1 MNLNPTCVSF
11 LQVNIYDHPFFF
23 FFFLHT
29 SHYSP
34 FIHQIIPSTCKNTQ
48 SKIVLMKLN
57 LQNNFFRL
65 ANEPRF

>member
-11 LQVNIYDHPFFF
+11 LQVNIYDHSFII
-23 FFFLHT
+23 FLHT